1 MLLAQKLGGFTPAES
16 DKLRK
21 TLVKKSL
28 DTMGKKGDEREAA
41 RVKFVTGAKEINGVP
56 EHVSQEL
63 WERIEFFSVYG
74 FNKSHAIAYALD
86 SYYAA
91 WLHTY
96 YETDWLGTILES
108 ENNNPDALAKA
119 IGSMMSNGGEIGDLL
134 GTMGFKVD
142 VEPKTVT
149 VDAPTPNENNDSETE
164 QELVADVHIWNS
176 TMHITIDLTHN
187 NVEDDN
193 LDLTLT
199 DSGTIL
205 QIIKGNQLR
214 PFRKIELER
223 VVKDVVS
230 WDLNN
235 GILDIELSIDGNDG
249 NIEIE

>member
-1 MLLAQKLGGFTPAES
+1 MVGSIRHYNPRLYSGDFVSEDWEEGLIDQLLSMFNQLGMEMTR
-16 DKLRK
+16 DQL
-21 TLVKKSL
+21 
-28 DTMGKKGDEREAA
+28 MGL
-41 RVKFVTGAKEINGVP
+41 INQIRGQF
-56 EHVSQEL
+56 EGMGIDME
-63 WERIEFFSVYG
+63 
-74 FNKSHAIAYALD
+74 K
-86 SYYAA
+86 
-91 WLHTY
+91 
-96 YETDWLGTILES
+96 LES
-108 ENNNPDALAKA
+108 GDIAIDAQANMDALAKA

-142 VEPKTVT
+142 VQPKTVT
-149 VDAPTPNENNDSETE
+149 IETPSKNENNDSESGE
-164 QELVADVHIWNS
+164 ELEPDVHIWNT
-176 TMHITIDLTHN
+176 TMHITIDLTHD
-187 NVEDDN
+187 NVENDN

-199 DSGTIL
+199 DGGTIL

>member
-1 MLLAQKLGGFTPAES
+1 MVGSIRHYNPRLYSGDFLSEEWEDGLIDQLLSMFNQLGMKMTREQLTGLINQIRGQFEG
-16 DKLRK
+16 
-21 TLVKKSL
+21 
-28 DTMGKKGDEREAA
+28 MGIDMEK
-41 RVKFVTGAKEINGVP
+41 
-56 EHVSQEL
+56 
-63 WERIEFFSVYG
+63 
-74 FNKSHAIAYALD
+74 
-86 SYYAA
+86 
-91 WLHTY
+91 
-96 YETDWLGTILES
+96 LES
-108 ENNNPDALAKA
+108 GDIAIDAQANMDALAKA

-199 DSGTIL
+199 DGGTIL

>member
-1 MLLAQKLGGFTPAES
+1 MVGSIRHYNPRLYSGDFLSEDWEDGLIDQLLSMFNQLGMKMTREQLTGLINQIRGQFEG
-16 DKLRK
+16 
-21 TLVKKSL
+21 
-28 DTMGKKGDEREAA
+28 MGIDMEK
-41 RVKFVTGAKEINGVP
+41 
-56 EHVSQEL
+56 
-63 WERIEFFSVYG
+63 
-74 FNKSHAIAYALD
+74 
-86 SYYAA
+86 
-91 WLHTY
+91 
-96 YETDWLGTILES
+96 LES
-108 ENNNPDALAKA
+108 GDIAIDAQANMDALAKA

>member
-1 MLLAQKLGGFTPAES
+1 MVGSIRHYNPRLYSGDFLSEEWEDGLIDQLLSMFNQLGMKMTREQLTGLINQIRGQFEG
-16 DKLRK
+16 
-21 TLVKKSL
+21 
-28 DTMGKKGDEREAA
+28 MGIDMEK
-41 RVKFVTGAKEINGVP
+41 
-56 EHVSQEL
+56 
-63 WERIEFFSVYG
+63 
-74 FNKSHAIAYALD
+74 
-86 SYYAA
+86 
-91 WLHTY
+91 
-96 YETDWLGTILES
+96 LES
-108 ENNNPDALAKA
+108 GDIAIDAQANMDALAKA